1 MKKFFTLAAALMMLS
16 ASAETLDL
24 YESTN
29 WNTYVPLNGMWSDTP
44 GNKTQVLYPAI
55 DLYSMVGKKIT
66 SITFYT
72 DDDGCSQNGGLMKI
86 SLGETEASVM
96 TGYITE
102 GMTQVGTFTFV
113 KNESS
118 AVEMTIEFD
127 TPYEYNGGNLVFESL
142 VDQPTSSF
150 YNIYFVGEN
159 TGYDNCVVTATGGM
173 QTKQFL
179 PKTTFTYVDE
189 VAPAV
194 VRGDANGDGNV
205 SISDISC
212 IIDYLLSHETLH
224 INLANAD
231 CNLEGGVTIGDVSAL
246 IDFLINHTW

>member
-24 YESTN
+24 YESIN

-44 GNKTQVLYPAI
+44 GNKTQVLYPAT

-127 TPYEYNGGNLVFESL
+127 TPYEYNGGNLIFESL

-159 TGYDNCVVTATGGM
+159 TSYDNCVVTATGGL
-173 QTKQFL
+173 QFKQFL
-179 PKTTFTYVDE
+179 PKTTF
-189 VAPAV
+189 
-194 VRGDANGDGNV
+194 V

-212 IIDYLLSHETLH
+212 IIDYLLSHETVN

-231 CNLEGGVTIGDVSAL
+231 CNQEGGVTIGDVSAL
-246 IDFLINHTW
+246 IDYLINHTW